1 MPETLQCL
9 MPPNLGI
16 RVLHISTCI
25 YNTHNTGIDPS
36 DGSVLSYNL
45 LRQAQKHARLQTML

>member
-45 LRQAQKHARLQTML
+45 LRQAQKHA